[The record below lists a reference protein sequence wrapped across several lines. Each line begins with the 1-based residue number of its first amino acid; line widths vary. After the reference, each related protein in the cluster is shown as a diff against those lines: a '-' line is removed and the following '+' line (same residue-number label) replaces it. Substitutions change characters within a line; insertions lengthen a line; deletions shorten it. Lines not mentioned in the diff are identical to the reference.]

1 MSDAVPG
8 VASSLLVQGTVVS
21 QTNLRGDG
29 VPELHPAVSRFFD
42 ALPPESKAPFLGRCA
57 ESALVSD
64 QLWLI
69 DSRRTDGLTTTLQE
83 AADHFSGSAMV
94 SKLIRESGDPRHGQ
108 KTTPC
113 PACGALLDELGIR
126 FLGP

>member
-1 MSDAVPG
+1 MVPG

-29 VPELHPAVSRFFD
+29 TPDLHPAVTRFLHG
-42 ALPPESKAPFLGRCA
+42 LPVGMRAPFLGHCA

-64 QLWLI
+64 QLWLL
-69 DSRRTDGLTTTLQE
+69 DARRTDGLTTTLQE
-83 AADHFSGSAMV
+83 AAAHFGGSAMV
-94 SKLIRESGDPRHGQ
+94 SKLIREPGDPEHGR
-108 KTTPC
+108 KTVPC
-113 PACGALLDELGIR
+113 PACEALLNELGIR